1 MLFKK
6 EPFILLVVLFS
17 FTLPAVSLISSQALQ
32 TTCTVSSMN
41 AVPAR
46 VRTEPDN
53 SGRALTFLAQDREYP
68 VTGYTVA
75 PDGSEWWSLDQAE
88 FAMRSLESDPWV
100 SGAEVTSSGDCA
112 ALTGSTPE
120 ATSAIISVRAT
131 LRAAL
136 GTESSSSFREG
147 LWELALTNVAV
158 DCGIGDPLNL
168 GSQEAEDLLL
178 IAPSGT
184 LNTLLVDNRVF
195 IVGADG
201 SYHGQ
206 AEVEVASRVFDA
218 ELTLTIVSDTFMTGT
233 WAASIGNCEFESEA
247 ELTHISDD

>member
-1 MLFKK
+1 LFKK
-6 EPFILLVVLFS
+6 EPFILFVTLMLFS
-17 FTLPAVSLISSQALQ
+17 ILAVSLAFGQSLQ
-32 TTCTVSSMN
+32 TTCTVSPVN
-41 AVPAR
+41 AASGV
-46 VRTEPDN
+46 VRTEPGN
-53 SGRALTFLAQDREYP
+53 QGPVLTFLVPDREYA

-75 PDGSEWWSLDQAE
+75 PNGSEWWSLDRAE
-88 FAMRSLESDPWV
+88 FTRPLESDPWV
-100 SGAEVTSSGDCA
+100 SAEEVSPSGDCSEF
-112 ALTGSTPE
+112 TGSSPE

-158 DCGIGDPLNL
+158 DCGSGDPLNL
-168 GSQEAEDLLL
+168 GSQEAEDLILV
-178 IAPSGT
+178 APSGA

-233 WAASIGNCEFESEA
+233 WAASIGNCDFESEV